1 MPCFD
6 DNIEPIH
13 DTNDEVGMN
22 VDEEL
27 VQCIEPIFYTDDE
40 VDTTVNEELVS
51 DDLSTL
57 SMPCRTILSPHSSKD
72 YLHCTGIFIFPPHAR
87 LQIQG

>member
-1 MPCFD
+1 MLLSLIVIILYVNEGGVSWVNMPCFD

-40 VDTTVNEELVS
+40 VDTTVNEELVYRA
-51 DDLSTL
+51 
-57 SMPCRTILSPHSSKD
+57 P
-72 YLHCTGIFIFPPHAR
+72 
-87 LQIQG
+87 